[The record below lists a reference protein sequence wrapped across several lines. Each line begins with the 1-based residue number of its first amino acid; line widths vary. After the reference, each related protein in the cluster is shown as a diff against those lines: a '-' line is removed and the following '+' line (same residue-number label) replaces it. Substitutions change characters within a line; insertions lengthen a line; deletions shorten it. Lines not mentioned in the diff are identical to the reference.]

1 MHPGSR
7 SRGRLAADCGKKSRP
22 LRRSA
27 RLGTGGFQLGYPEF
41 VADHRDLSGQDIPE
55 KSMSVIDLRQ
65 PSVALALSG
74 IEARI
79 AKTASRISHSA
90 IESSP
95 VLISKRKLRPL
106 QILTGE
112 KSLVFWKEDSVGK
125 DIFEWRILLG

>member
-1 MHPGSR
+1 
-7 SRGRLAADCGKKSRP
+7 
-22 LRRSA
+22 
-27 RLGTGGFQLGYPEF
+27 
-41 VADHRDLSGQDIPE
+41 
-55 KSMSVIDLRQ
+55 MSVIDLRQ

-95 VLISKRKLRPL
+95 VLITKRKLRRL